1 MSATGMNTSLDTT
14 RSMQSDPWTLLG
26 EDEPIKDGWLLSFVD
41 ILTLFL
47 VLLLV
52 LLMLQG
58 KGRDTELA
66 AKVAAPAAS
75 EVAAPLNKA
84 TRIEAAQ
91 AEVAQVIPPPAKPL
105 VSLKLPHAQT
115 TEAHSLIPSTGPRF
129 MLTGMAAPEAVEVEV
144 PEVAVHSVEA
154 LPEAGPK
161 QGFQARAVRA
171 EQTEQTEQASS
182 ASDARAGM
190 TSIKPLTALNAEGLV
205 QELKWKGLEA
215 QLSIS
220 QSQSQLRL
228 ETRDSVLFISGDAG
242 LTASGQRLL
251 QGLAALLK
259 RHSGAILVE
268 GHADNRPVTSG
279 KYPSNWELS
288 AARASSVVRYLIGQ
302 GLDAARLRALGYGDT
317 RPKAGNE
324 TAEGRAA
331 NRRVS
336 LVLELNDQRLS
347 TTAGTATPEM
357 KAQTGQLESRP
368 QRQAPLM

>member
-1 MSATGMNTSLDTT
+1 MSATGMNTSLDNV
-14 RSMQSDPWTLLG
+14 RSMQADPWTLLG

-91 AEVAQVIPPPAKPL
+91 AEVAQETTLSAKPL
-105 VSLKLPHAQT
+105 VSLKLPHAQV
-115 TEAHSLIPSTGPRF
+115 TEAHGLIPSTGPRF
-129 MLTGMAAPEAVEVEV
+129 MLTGMAAPEAVEVS
-144 PEVAVHSVEA
+144 EVAAHLVEA
-154 LPEAGPK
+154 LPEAEP
-161 QGFQARAVRA
+161 QQEFQSRAVRA
-171 EQTEQTEQASS
+171 EQAEQADQ

-190 TSIKPLTALNAEGLV
+190 APIKPLTALNAEGLV

-228 ETRDSVLFISGDAG
+228 ETRDSVLFVSGDAG

-259 RHSGAILVE
+259 RHPGAILVE

-317 RPKAGNE
+317 RPKASNE